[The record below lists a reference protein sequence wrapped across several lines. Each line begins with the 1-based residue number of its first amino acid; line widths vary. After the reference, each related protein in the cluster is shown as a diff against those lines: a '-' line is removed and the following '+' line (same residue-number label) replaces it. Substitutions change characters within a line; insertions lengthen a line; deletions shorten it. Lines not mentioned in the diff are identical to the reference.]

1 MRRSRYRS
9 ILQSSAFATSAEGEG
24 EYDSGAN
31 FDAPEAPGSP
41 LVLRA
46 RRMRRRGEQR
56 RAMLLLREACHASE
70 DCARLWTLYAAQCMR
85 VGRREDATDALNR
98 AVWLRERDRDAAR
111 AKVTRDLLELLA
123 QGRFPTAA

>member
-9 ILQSSAFATSAEGEG
+9 IQNSSAFATEVNDVCDPASN
-24 EYDSGAN
+24 S
-31 FDAPEAPGSP
+31 DASEFPGTP

-46 RRMRRRGEQR
+46 RRLRRRGEER
-56 RAMLLLREACHASE
+56 RAMLILREACHAAE

-85 VGRREDATDALNR
+85 VGRRDDAADALTR
-98 AVWLRERDRDAAR
+98 AVWLRERNRDPAR
-111 AKVTRDLLELLA
+111 AKVTRDLLDRLA

>member
-9 ILQSSAFATSAEGEG
+9 IQQSSVFESDVDVDVVETP
-24 EYDSGAN
+24 GA
-31 FDAPEAPGSP
+31 P

-46 RRMRRRGEQR
+46 RRLRRRGEDR
-56 RAMLLLREACHASE
+56 RAMLILREACHAAE

-85 VGRREDATDALNR
+85 VGRRDDASDALTR

-111 AKVTRDLLELLA
+111 AKVTRDLLERLA
-123 QGRFPTAA
+123 QGCFPSAA

>member
-9 ILQSSAFATSAEGEG
+9 IQHSSAFATA
-24 EYDSGAN
+24 DA
-31 FDAPEAPGSP
+31 FDPASSSDALETPGDP

-46 RRMRRRGEQR
+46 RRLRRRGEQR
-56 RAMLLLREACHASE
+56 RAMLILREACHAAE

-85 VGRREDATDALNR
+85 VGKRDDATDALTR
-98 AVWLRERDRDAAR
+98 AIWLRERERDSAR
-111 AKVTRDLLELLA
+111 AKVTRDLLDRLA